1 MHSPLILATNLIG
14 LGLVTRA
21 MVHLR
26 THELALLAGRVPP
39 DVSQT
44 DYEQAKRDVTGES
57 DLDRQEARLNVS
69 ENQQ

>member
-1 MHSPLILATNLIG
+1 MNTRLLLTTNFIG

-44 DYEQAKRDVTGES
+44 DYEQAKRDITGET
-57 DLDRQEARLNVS
+57 DQERQDAMLDVT
-69 ENQQ
+69 